1 MEKNS
6 DEDKTM
12 KQEICDVSAIQEC
25 FKKYPT
31 QRMLYCA
38 KELEEYR
45 KACAQSAEKA
55 KLKEEK
61 KKKI

>member
-1 MEKNS
+1 MEPTS
-6 DEDKTM
+6 DEEDKIM

-45 KACAQSAEKA
+45 KACAKSAEKA
-55 KLKEEK
+55 KEKENK
-61 KKKI
+61 K